1 MLANLNENDKLN
13 KTKTAKNGVSVKLNT
28 TTNQQPQAQI
38 ISASSNDFKSK
49 KISSIL
55 KSTMYMSNQAQQTKP
70 PSAQVFQPQQQPQ
83 IAQQINQHQ
92 AISLGMAQTF
102 QITNVEPAKFQQPS
116 HIYLNN
122 QAISTT
128 ALQLN
133 PIQITL
139 DHSYKPDELGL
150 VNNNNGQQ
158 FISIPIYT
166 NSSHEN
172 PLSLFGAQ
180 QQTNTNPTIISKINQ
195 ISPSLVSFSTN
206 SQPKVVNGGAQIQ
219 LAQPKQ
225 TTKQAKN
232 NKNINEL
239 TNAQP
244 KQTKKQQQK
253 AENSSIDSTI
263 DSILSLISGNETT
276 PSAPPTNQF
285 VRSYKCSYCDKDFF
299 YENHLKKH
307 VLSKHSQTP
316 LYSCSACSQG
326 FSTKATAKSHVENSH
341 ATYTCPVCYKTFNN
355 KSHAQRHIQ
364 NIHKHSE
371 GSQLDLKPIKEAK
384 TEAKVV
390 DLSSAN
396 VNMLNQIQLEQKLE
410 NSANGGKADDLFN
423 LNLNKENEQN
433 VNNSV
438 SNSDSANINL
448 NDINLNFVDQPSFW
462 SSLSSAPLLANGG
475 GVQGN
480 ESSGKADGL
489 NQLNSS
495 YFISQ

>member
-1 MLANLNENDKLN
+1 MLLNLNENDKLT
-13 KTKTAKNGVSVKLNT
+13 KTKTAKNGVSLKLNT

-70 PSAQVFQPQQQPQ
+70 ASAPVFQPQPQPQ
-83 IAQQINQHQ
+83 QIPQQTAQHQ

-122 QAISTT
+122 QA
-128 ALQLN
+128 LQLN

-139 DHSYKPDELGL
+139 DSYKHDELGL
-150 VNNNNGQQ
+150 INNNNGQQ

-166 NSSHEN
+166 NSSHE
-172 PLSLFGAQ
+172 PLNIFGAQ
-180 QQTNTNPTIISKINQ
+180 QNTITPTILSKINQ

-206 SQPKVVNGGAQIQ
+206 SQPKVANSAQIQ

-225 TTKQAKN
+225 TAKQAKT

-244 KQTKKQQQK
+244 KPTKKQQQK
-253 AENSSIDSTI
+253 AESSSIDSTI
-263 DSILSLISGNETT
+263 DTILSLISGNEAT
-276 PSAPPTNQF
+276 PSTPPGNQF

-341 ATYTCPVCYKTFNN
+341 ATYTCPVCYKAFNN

-364 NIHKHSE
+364 NIHKQSE

-396 VNMLNQIQLEQKLE
+396 ANMLNQMQLETKLE
-410 NSANGGKADDLFN
+410 NNASGGRADELFN

-433 VNNSV
+433 ANVSV

-462 SSLSSAPLLANGG
+462 SSLTSGNIVTVQANEG
-475 GVQGN
+475 
-480 ESSGKADGL
+480 SGKADGL